1 MVAWCLQHMFQN
13 SHCSKELAATVLQ
26 PPAPNYQPTTTCK
39 AWVLQ
44 RGSCEVWVLGKGS
57 LGPSTGLAM
66 AVELDPLDALDQTLI
81 CGNSRP
87 GAYPYWCYIQC
98 EECGVGWIWIEK
110 LGKGEPWTLKCYQ
123 TWRQSFYFNGGW

>member
-1 MVAWCLQHMFQN
+1 
-13 SHCSKELAATVLQ
+13 
-26 PPAPNYQPTTTCK
+26 
-39 AWVLQ
+39 
-44 RGSCEVWVLGKGS
+44 
-57 LGPSTGLAM
+57 M